1 MDIKGQK
8 GFTGADVTVAVL
20 IITIFAGIIASLYQ
34 NYTLS
39 SKQIERKTEATNYA
53 VEAIEEIK
61 ANANEYLTGDNESK
75 EVIQVYENTP
85 IGNTGYSKT
94 VTLED
99 YKQKNEEA
107 NVGYVKLVEVTI
119 KYKVGNK
126 DETVELSTTISK
138 ES

>member
-99 YKQKNEEA
+99 YKQKNGEA

>member
-61 ANANEYLTGDNESK
+61 ANANE
-75 EVIQVYENTP
+75 
-85 IGNTGYSKT
+85 
-94 VTLED
+94 
-99 YKQKNEEA
+99 
-107 NVGYVKLVEVTI
+107 
-119 KYKVGNK
+119 
-126 DETVELSTTISK
+126 
-138 ES
+138 